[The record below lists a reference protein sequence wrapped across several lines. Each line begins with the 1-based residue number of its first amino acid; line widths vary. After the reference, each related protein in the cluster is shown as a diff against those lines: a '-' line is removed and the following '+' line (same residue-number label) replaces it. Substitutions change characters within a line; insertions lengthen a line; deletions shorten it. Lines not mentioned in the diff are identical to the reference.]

1 MGNLECR
8 TATAGVD
15 EACGPGSSGGAA
27 TRNNETF
34 GVDEAFGPGS
44 SGGVPVLTRPLALGP
59 LGHRCSKCERPL
71 PQIRLL
77 EFMCKLDDREDS
89 ATRPLDYRL

>member
-15 EACGPGSSGGAA
+15 EASGPGSSGGA
-27 TRNNETF
+27 TIRINETF
-34 GVDEAFGPGS
+34 GVDEASGPGS

-59 LGHRCSKCERPL
+59 LGHRCCRRDEAAASHPL
-71 PQIRLL
+71 ARVHV
-77 EFMCKLDDREDS
+77 
-89 ATRPLDYRL
+89 